1 MRADLYASST
11 TACAASSQFDKV
23 LAESPA
29 RTKNAPGLEK
39 SHCPPPGSSGMKN
52 EGDVL
57 PRFLPLCSGSSRHGS
72 GVSQRSQD
80 LLEAKA
86 GAKEGSTVERVERL
100 PVGAKEIL
108 ERQESMGVFDLK
120 LRTEVDANA
129 TEDDGFEEMLLAI
142 KESKIREHLSW
153 HQTRHTWAHSP
164 KE

>member
-1 MRADLYASST
+1 MRGG
-11 TACAASSQFDKV
+11 
-23 LAESPA
+23 
-29 RTKNAPGLEK
+29 RT
-39 SHCPPPGSSGMKN
+39 SH
-52 EGDVL
+52 
-57 PRFLPLCSGSSRHGS
+57 RHGS